1 MNKVIYNTTEI
12 QETTIEVIQDDED
25 IYDLKNSYDPI
36 TNLETC
42 GNCGNVW
49 DGYAQCYCHGLSCYR
64 KDYTLDT
71 LDTSNISDDKKV
83 LENSENKHSE
93 NNLEEEKF
101 QEDKALLK

>member
-1 MNKVIYNTTEI
+1 MNKVIANTTEI
-12 QETTIEVIQDDED
+12 QETAIEVIQDDED

-49 DGYAQCYCHGLSCYR
+49 DGFAQCYCHGLSCYR

-71 LDTSNISDDKKV
+71 LDTLDNNKV

-93 NNLEEEKF
+93 NNLEEGNS
-101 QEDKALLK
+101 QEANALLK